1 MTTYNTV
8 ILTVITQKR
17 KRNKYNLDR
26 WNKEGEEHFWLSR
39 RVGTEEA
46 MIKIQRSLKVR
57 SKTWW

>member
-39 RVGTEEA
+39 RIGQ
-46 MIKIQRSLKVR
+46 KRL
-57 SKTWW
+57 